1 VRQTVIKKEELSE
14 DVGREIK
21 WMGLVVDPAPVAK
34 ARAPGPGPGAL
45 GPGLWPNQGTP
56 ASLLPSVYF
65 LFIIIFILPEPS
77 NETEVF

>member
-56 ASLLPSVYF
+56 ASLPSLS
-65 LFIIIFILPEPS
+65 LFSLYHHIARAI
-77 NETEVF
+77 